1 LLSPYFD
8 QRHRMLAIVILLIG
22 LALLF
27 DFLNGMNDA
36 ANSIATV
43 VSTRVL
49 SPRWAVLWAAFF
61 NFIAAFG
68 FGVNVANT
76 MGKGIVDVGI
86 VNEYLILAGLCG
98 AIIWTHLCTQH
109 GLPISV
115 SHSLIGGLSG
125 AAIVKAGVGALVY
138 SGLIKVAIFIVL
150 SPLLGLV
157 MAFLLMVV
165 VSWLGRNT
173 PPNQIDR
180 SFRVGQLISSAA
192 YSLGHGTNDAQ
203 KTMGI
208 IALVLYTGG
217 YLGDTFYVPVWVILA
232 AHLAIGLGTYLGG
245 WQVVRT
251 MGMKLTHLRPVGGFC
266 AEAASA
272 CMLFGT
278 AAAGI
283 PVSTTHTIAGAIMG
297 VGSTR
302 RLSAVRWGIA
312 GKIVLAWVLTIPA
325 SALVAAVIY
334 LLVELFRTSFLF
346 H

>member
-1 LLSPYFD
+1 MMTL
-8 QRHRMLAIVILLIG
+8 IILIIA

-36 ANSIATV
+36 ANSIATI

-49 SPRWAVLWAAFF
+49 SPRAAVLWAAFF
-61 NFIAAFG
+61 NVVAAFG
-68 FGVNVANT
+68 FGVGVAKT
-76 MGKGIVDVGI
+76 IGKGIVDVAI
-86 VNEYLILAGLCG
+86 VDQYLILAALIG
-98 AIIWTHLCTQH
+98 AIIWTEVCTRY

-115 SHSLIGGLSG
+115 SHALIGGLAGSG
-125 AAIVKAGVGALVY
+125 IAKAGVGSLILP
-138 SGLIKVAIFIVL
+138 GLMKVTLFIFL

-157 MAFLLMVV
+157 MGYLLMVM
-165 VSWLGRNT
+165 VSWGARRLS
-173 PPNQIDR
+173 PNRVDR
-180 SFRVGQLISSAA
+180 TFRIGQLISSAA

-217 YLGDTFYVPVWVILA
+217 FLGDTFYVPTWVILS
-232 AHLAIGLGTYLGG
+232 AHLAIGMGTYLGG
-245 WQVVRT
+245 WKVVRT

-266 AEAASA
+266 AETSSA
-272 CMLFGT
+272 ILLFGT

-302 RLSAVRWGIA
+302 RVSAVRWGIA
-312 GKIVLAWVLTIPA
+312 GKIVAAWVFTIPA
-325 SALVAAVIY
+325 AAGVAALTFY
-334 LLVELFRTSFLF
+334 LIEGVRLIF
-346 H
+346 

>member
-1 LLSPYFD
+1 
-8 QRHRMLAIVILLIG
+8 MLVLVILVIF

-68 FGVNVANT
+68 FGVKVAST
-76 MGKGIVDVGI
+76 IGKGIVDVG
-86 VNEYLILAGLCG
+86 VVDVYMVLSALVG
-98 AIIWTHLCTQH
+98 AIIWTHLCTQF

-115 SHSLIGGLSG
+115 SHSLIGGLAGS
-125 AAIVKAGVGALVY
+125 ALVKGGFGALVV
-138 SGLIKVAIFIVL
+138 SGLMKVGIFIVL
-150 SPLLGLV
+150 SPLLGMI
-157 MAFLLMVV
+157 MAFILMVLV
-165 VSWLGRNT
+165 AWLARRSS
-173 PPNQIDR
+173 PDKIDR
-180 SFRVGQLISSAA
+180 SFRIGQLISSAA

-208 IALVLYTGG
+208 IALVLFTAG
-217 YLGDTFYVPVWVILA
+217 YLGETFYVPIWVILS
-232 AHLAIGLGTYLGG
+232 AHLAIGIGTYLGG
-245 WQVVRT
+245 WKVVRT

-266 AEAASA
+266 AETASA
-272 CMLFGT
+272 CLLFGT

-283 PVSTTHTIAGAIMG
+283 PVSTTHTIAGAIIG

-312 GKIVLAWVLTIPA
+312 GKIVVAWIVTIPA
-325 SALVAAVIY
+325 SAAMAMLTHYIIEFFRAVTLFSTASSTS
-334 LLVELFRTSFLF
+334 LLVS
-346 H
+346 